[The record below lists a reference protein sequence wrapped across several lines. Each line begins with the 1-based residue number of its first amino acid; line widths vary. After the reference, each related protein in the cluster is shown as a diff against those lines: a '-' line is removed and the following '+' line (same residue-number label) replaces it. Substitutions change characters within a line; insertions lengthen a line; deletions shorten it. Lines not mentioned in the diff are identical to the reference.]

1 MLRIVFFQGVATNVL
16 NPKVAPFFLAFLP
29 QFADPNKGSATLQL
43 LTLGLTFALRTL
55 MISVIAYFSGSVG
68 DWLGTYPRFADGL
81 RWLTGGVLVGLGL
94 RLALPERR

>member
-1 MLRIVFFQGVATNVL
+1 MWRRTCSIARWRPSFWH
-16 NPKVAPFFLAFLP
+16 FLP

-68 DWLGTYPRFADGL
+68 DWLGTCPRFADGL
-81 RWLTGGVLVGLGL
+81 RWLTSGVLVGLGL

>member
-1 MLRIVFFQGVATNVL
+1 M
-16 NPKVAPFFLAFLP
+16 P

-43 LTLGLTFALRTL
+43 LTLGLTFALLTL
-55 MISVIAYFSGSVG
+55 MIFSVIAYFSGSVG
-68 DWLGTYPRFADGL
+68 DWLGTWPRFADGL

>member
-1 MLRIVFFQGVATNVL
+1 ML
-16 NPKVAPFFLAFLP
+16 

-43 LTLGLTFALRTL
+43 LTLGLTFALLTL
-55 MISVIAYFSGSVG
+55 MIFSVIAYFSGSVG
-68 DWLGTYPRFADGL
+68 DWLGTCPRFPDGL